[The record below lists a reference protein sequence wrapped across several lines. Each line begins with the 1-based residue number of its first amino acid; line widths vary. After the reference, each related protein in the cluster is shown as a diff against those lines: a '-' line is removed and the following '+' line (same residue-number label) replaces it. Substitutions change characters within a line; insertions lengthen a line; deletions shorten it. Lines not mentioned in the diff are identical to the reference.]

1 MAKKERNIS
10 AVYYEPD
17 SMAGVEREVRN
28 VEISRATQLLLCS
41 NLMIFFAIFALA
53 HSIINQIA

>member
-41 NLMIFFAIFALA
+41 KSHDFFLPFLL
-53 HSIINQIA
+53 